1 MEFVATSM
9 PGIAELL
16 ADELSSLGIS
26 VTETGRAH
34 VAFSGGTAD
43 ALRVCLWSRLA
54 ERVLLSLGTLGVSPD
69 IAPEKLAAS
78 QDWLVLVGNDA
89 PLHIHLEH
97 GVGVRGDNRIST
109 KRFIQALPPQ
119 FTISRD
125 ARGSCCIRARLDP
138 YQAHLWLDLAGYPL
152 HRRGYRLA

>member
-43 ALRVCLWSRLA
+43 ALRVCLLP
-54 ERVLLSLGTLGVSPD
+54 VGTE
-69 IAPEKLAAS
+69 I
-78 QDWLVLVGNDA
+78 N
-89 PLHIHLEH
+89 
-97 GVGVRGDNRIST
+97 
-109 KRFIQALPPQ
+109 
-119 FTISRD
+119 
-125 ARGSCCIRARLDP
+125 
-138 YQAHLWLDLAGYPL
+138 
-152 HRRGYRLA
+152 